1 MKILNLYAG
10 IGGNRKLWGNEHKI
24 TSVELDEN
32 ICKMYKDIF
41 PKDDIICDDAHK
53 FLLENFKDFDFIWS
67 SPPCP
72 THSRMNFLLKNK
84 NNYKYKYPDMKLYE
98 EIIFLKTFFKGKYVI
113 ENVRSYYNPLIK
125 PQESGSH
132 YFWSNFKI
140 PIMNNRK
147 KVRNDKGF
155 TLLKKMKQKDIF
167 IKDFYKYKGDKRTI
181 LNNAIEG
188 ELGLAILE
196 AAQNEN

>member
-53 FLLENFKDFDFIWS
+53 FLLENFKDFDFIWR

-132 YFWSNFKI
+132 YFWSNFII